1 MLEYLVFVAAFA
13 SLLAAAAYIRSMFK
27 GNTLPNRVTW
37 IMWSLHTHAT
47 PLQFPTALKGSTYRV
62 YGWFCPLLIFIS
74 SFFTRKAYWALSKL
88 DYLCGVLSGFALVFW
103 YITQEP
109 NLAIALAITSDA
121 FAAFPTLIKTWRNP
135 QTESVWPYLIGIF
148 SPLTSF
154 AAASAWN
161 FSELAFSVYLTIMN
175 CLLVTSVYHKKLFAH

>member
-1 MLEYLVFVAAFA
+1 MWAFA
-13 SLLAAAAYIRSMFK
+13 PLIATAAAVSNGVDWAV
-27 GNTLPNRVTW
+27 LPVF
-37 IMWSLHTHAT
+37 MA
-47 PLQFPTALKGSTYRV
+47 G
-62 YGWFCPLLIFIS
+62 FCPLLIFIS

-103 YITQEP
+103 YVTQEP

-154 AAASAWN
+154 AAASVWN